1 MSIGENYLAEL
12 KQEAA
17 TTRKILKI
25 VPLEKGDWKPHAK
38 NFSLL
43 QLATHV
49 AEIPSYLTMTIS
61 QDELDFAKS
70 NYKPPVP
77 ASSAELLSIFE
88 KNVKNAEDS
97 LIHCSDEEMQK
108 NWTMRSGD
116 QIFFSS
122 PKVSVLRNLCL
133 NHLVHHRAQLGLYLR
148 LLDIPIPG
156 SYGPSADDKAG
167 M

>member
-1 MSIGENYLAEL
+1 MSIAENYLAEL

-17 TTRKILKI
+17 TTRKILKN
-25 VPLEKGDWKPHAK
+25 VPIEKGDWKPHSK

-43 QLATHV
+43 QLASHV
-49 AEIPSYLTMTIS
+49 AEIPGYLTMTIS
-61 QDELDFAKS
+61 TNELDFAKS
-70 NYKPPVP
+70 NYKPSIP
-77 ASSAELLSIFE
+77 ASSEELLAIFE
-88 KNVKNAEDS
+88 KNLKTAEDA
-97 LIHCSDEEMQK
+97 LISCSDEEMQK

-116 QIFFSS
+116 TIFFTS
-122 PKVSVLRNLCL
+122 PKVLVLRSFCL

-148 LLDIPIPG
+148 LLDVPVPG

>member
-1 MSIGENYLAEL
+1 MSIAERYLEEL
-12 KQEAA
+12 KQEAV

-25 VPLEKGDWKPHAK
+25 VPLEKGDWKPHVK

-43 QLATHV
+43 QLASHV
-49 AEIPSYLTMTIS
+49 AELPSYLTMTIS

-77 ASSAELLSIFE
+77 ASSEELLSIFE
-88 KNVKNAEDS
+88 KNLKNAEEALS
-97 LIHCSDEEMQK
+97 GCSDDEMKK
-108 NWTMRSGD
+108 NWTMRNGD
-116 QIFFSS
+116 TIFFSS
-122 PKVSVLRNLCL
+122 PKESVIRTFCL

-148 LLDIPIPG
+148 LLDVPIPG
-156 SYGPSADDKAG
+156 SYGPSADNKAE